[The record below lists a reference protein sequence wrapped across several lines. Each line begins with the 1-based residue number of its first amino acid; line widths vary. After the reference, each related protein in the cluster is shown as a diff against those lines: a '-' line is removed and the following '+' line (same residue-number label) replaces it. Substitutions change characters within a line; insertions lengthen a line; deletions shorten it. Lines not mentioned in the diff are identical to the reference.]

1 MIGMFL
7 MAAAVQPVAAQ
18 PPYQAP
24 LQLTCV
30 GAGTANKYVSDTVTT
45 KTKVSGAPG
54 EKPKDKEH
62 TTTVQRK
69 IQEEF
74 ADQVDVTLFAGD
86 DRIRM
91 PRAMLPGLHGGKG
104 GWFKLKNLAADPRS
118 IRASI
123 AVGFLSSPKLFIDRV
138 TGIISI
144 SGSDG
149 DYSGQCQ
156 VIDPNAPA
164 RF

>member
-1 MIGMFL
+1 M
-7 MAAAVQPVAAQ
+7 
-18 PPYQAP
+18 
-24 LQLTCV
+24 
-30 GAGTANKYVSDTVTT
+30 
-45 KTKVSGAPG
+45 
-54 EKPKDKEH
+54 
-62 TTTVQRK
+62 
-69 IQEEF
+69 
-74 ADQVDVTLFAGD
+74 GD

-91 PRAMLPGLHGGKG
+91 PRAMLPGLHGGNQ

-118 IRASI
+118 IKASI

-156 VIDPNAPA
+156 VVDPNAPA